1 MTVYLPIAG
10 MAVNLFVMTG
20 VGFAV
25 GFLSGML
32 GVGGGFL
39 ITPLLV
45 MLGIPIDVAVATGAN
60 HAVATSASGSLAQWQ
75 RGNVDIK
82 MALLMLAGGIAGT
95 VFGVR
100 VLAYLKFVGQMDF
113 AISLCYVLLLGVLG
127 VLMLTEGTSAMIR
140 ARRGQQATTRRRRHG
155 WIHTLPFKTRFPR
168 SKLYM
173 SVIPPVVLGFIVGL
187 LSAIMGVG
195 GGFFAVPVMVY
206 LLGMPTR
213 VVVGTSLLM
222 VLATGGMTTVL
233 QAWQN
238 QAVDIV
244 LAAMLMIG
252 GVAGAQLGT
261 RAGNNMPGEQ
271 IRAMLGFLVL
281 AVSLRIAYSL
291 VAEPSDLYSIDVPRL
306 R

>member
-1 MTVYLPIAG
+1 MTIYLPIAG
-10 MAVNLFVMTG
+10 MAINLFLVTG

-60 HAVATSASGSLAQWQ
+60 HAVATSASGSFAQWQ
-75 RGNVDIK
+75 RGNVDLK
-82 MALLMLAGGIAGT
+82 MALLLLIGSVVGAIAG
-95 VFGVR
+95 VR
-100 VLAYLKFVGQMDF
+100 ALAWLKFIGQMDF
-113 AISLCYVLLLGVLG
+113 AISMCYVVLLGVLG
-127 VLMLTEGTSAMIR
+127 LLMLTEGTSAMLK
-140 ARRGQQATTRRRRHG
+140 ARRGQQSASRRRRHT

-173 SVIPPVVLGFIVGL
+173 SVVPPLVLGSIVGL

-206 LLGMPTR
+206 VLGMPTR
-213 VVVGTSLLM
+213 VVVGTSLLI
-222 VLATGGMTTVL
+222 VLATGALTTVL

-244 LAAMLMIG
+244 LAAMLMVG

-261 RAGNNMPGEQ
+261 RAGNNLPGEQ

-281 AVSLRIAYSL
+281 AVSLRIAYLL
-291 VAEPSDLYSIDVPRL
+291 VAQPGEFYSIDVPRL

>member
-10 MAVNLFVMTG
+10 MAVNLFVITG

-39 ITPLLV
+39 ITPLLAV
-45 MLGIPIDVAVATGAN
+45 IGIPIDIAVATGAN
-60 HAVATSASGSLAQWQ
+60 HAVATSASGAFAQWQ
-75 RGNVDIK
+75 RGNVDPK
-82 MALLMLAGGIAGT
+82 MALLMLFGG
-95 VFGVR
+95 VFGS
-100 VLAYLKFVGQMDF
+100 VLGVQLLAFLKQVGQMDF
-113 AISLCYVLLLGVLG
+113 AISVCYVALLGVLG
-127 VLMLTEGTSAMIR
+127 VLMLIEGTRTILRS
-140 ARRGQQATTRRRRHG
+140 RRGQQPTSRRNRHS
-155 WIHTLPFKTRFPR
+155 WIHSLPVKTRFPR

-173 SVIPPVVLGFIVGL
+173 SVIPPVALGGAVGL

-213 VVVGTSLLM
+213 VVVGTSLLL
-222 VLATGGMTTVL
+222 VLATGAMTTVFH
-233 QAWQN
+233 AWQN
-238 QAVDIV
+238 YSVDIV
-244 LAAMLMIG
+244 LALMLMVG

-261 RAGNNMPGEQ
+261 QAGSNLKGEQ
-271 IRAMLGFLVL
+271 IRTLLGLLVL
-281 AVSLRIAYSL
+281 AVSLRIAWSL
-291 VAEPSDLYSIDVPRL
+291 IATPSDLYSFTVPRL

>member
-1 MTVYLPIAG
+1 MTIYLPIAG
-10 MAVNLFVMTG
+10 MAINLFLVTG

-75 RGNVDIK
+75 RGNIDPK
-82 MALLMLAGGIAGT
+82 MAAFMLVGGVGGSLL
-95 VFGVR
+95 GVQ
-100 VLAYLKFVGQMDF
+100 VLAWLKFIGQMDF

-140 ARRGQQATTRRRRHG
+140 ARRGEQKTGRRGRHTFL
-155 WIHTLPFKTRFPR
+155 HALPFKTRFPR

-173 SVIPPVVLGFIVGL
+173 SVIPPLVLGFLVGL

-206 LLGMPTR
+206 VLGMPTR
-213 VVVGTSLLM
+213 VVVGTSLLI
-222 VLATGGMTTVL
+222 VLATGALTTVL

-244 LAAMLMIG
+244 LAAMLMVG

-261 RAGNNMPGEQ
+261 RAGNNLPGEQ

-281 AVSLRIAYSL
+281 AVSLRIAYLL
-291 VAEPSDLYSIDVPRL
+291 VAQPGEFYSIDVPRL